1 MDLPTA
7 AAEHLGTIRR
17 LMERATVY
25 RTISAPGAALAGVLS
40 LVVGGL
46 QIVFHRPPSRGAG
59 IVGDSME
66 DQASAFILPWLA
78 VLLTVTLVN
87 IWLLWRES
95 RRRDEVF
102 FSAGMRTA
110 LRQMV
115 PPLLAGG
122 MLTIGDL
129 VAGRDPIA
137 TVVSW
142 LLFYGLALLATS
154 FFAPASIVGL
164 GSAFFGAALA
174 CIVTRLLGFGFSLAQ
189 PNFVWA
195 AWLMM
200 GTFGFFH
207 LVYAAFAWK
216 APEEAGS
223 PDV

>member
-25 RTISAPGAALAGVLS
+25 RALSAPGAAVAGLLAL
-40 LVVGGL
+40 LVGGL

-66 DQASAFILPWLA
+66 DQAAAFIVPWLA
-78 VLLTVTLVN
+78 VLLTVLLVN
-87 IWLLWRES
+87 VWLLWREA
-95 RRRDEVF
+95 RRRNEVF

-122 MLTIGDL
+122 LITVGDYL
-129 VAGRDPIA
+129 GGTDPIQI
-137 TVVSW
+137 VVKW
-142 LLFYGLALLATS
+142 LLFYGLALLATTV
-154 FFAPASIVGL
+154 FAPRSIVGL
-164 GSAFFGAALA
+164 GGAFFGAALA
-174 CIVTRLLGFGFSLAQ
+174 CVVTRLLGFGFDPGQ

-207 LVYAAFAWK
+207 LLYAAFAWK
-216 APEEAGS
+216 S
-223 PDV
+223 PDEAAA

>member
-25 RTISAPGAALAGVLS
+25 RALSAPGAALAGL
-40 LVVGGL
+40 LALLVGGL
-46 QIVFHRPPSRGAG
+46 QIVYHRPPSRGAG

-78 VLLTVTLVN
+78 VLLTVVLMNV
-87 IWLLWRES
+87 WLLWRES
-95 RRRDEVF
+95 RRRGEVF

-115 PPLLAGG
+115 PPLAAGG
-122 MLTIGDL
+122 LITVGDL
-129 VAGRDPIA
+129 LGGTDPIQ
-137 TVVSW
+137 VVVKW
-142 LLFYGLALLATS
+142 LLFYGLALLATTV
-154 FFAPASIVGL
+154 FAPRSLVGL
-164 GSAFFGAALA
+164 GGAFFGAALA
-174 CIVTRLLGFGFSLAQ
+174 CVVTRLLGFGFDPGQ

-207 LVYAAFAWK
+207 LLYAAFAWK
-216 APEEAGS
+216 S
-223 PDV
+223 PSDAA